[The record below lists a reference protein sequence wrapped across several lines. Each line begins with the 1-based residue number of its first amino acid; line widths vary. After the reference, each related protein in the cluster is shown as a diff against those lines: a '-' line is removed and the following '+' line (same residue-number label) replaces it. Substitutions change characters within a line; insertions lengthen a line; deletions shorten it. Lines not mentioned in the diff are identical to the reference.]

1 MDKTLIVLGTYSPIV
16 ENWVTHNIKNWRD
29 QEKLKA
35 HRLDNFNARLEGS
48 FIVFASQSDKLEFM
62 LTYG

>member
-1 MDKTLIVLGTYSPIV
+1 MDKTVIVLGTDSSIV
-16 ENWVTHNIKNWRD
+16 ENWIIHYVKNWRD
-29 QEKLKA
+29 QEKLRT

-48 FIVFASQSDKLEFM
+48 FIVFDSEADKLEFI